1 VYRIFK
7 KKGGIKMTSAL
18 EVSRF
23 LIFLK
28 DHDPRG
34 LELSN
39 LKLQKLLYYSQGYYL
54 SMYGE
59 PMFEDSIEAWKYGP
73 VVPGVYRS
81 FKSFGH
87 LDIKT
92 PNAEHYD
99 YTALE
104 NRKQSVIAYVW
115 KTLGEM
121 TAGSLVDKTHSELPW
136 LRTWLNDGDKIISND
151 LLEAFFNRNVSD
163 NIPIYS

>member
-1 VYRIFK
+1 
-7 KKGGIKMTSAL
+7 MTSAL

-59 PMFEDSIEAWKYGP
+59 TMFDDSIEAWKYGP
-73 VVPGVYRS
+73 VVPSVYRS
-81 FKSFGH
+81 YKSFGH
-87 LDIKT
+87 LDIKI
-92 PNAEHYD
+92 PNDEHYD
-99 YTALE
+99 YTDLE

-136 LRTWLNDGDKIISND
+136 LRTWLNDSDKIIPND